1 MFESLKLLFT
11 GISEFKI
18 EDSLSP
24 SCRGLLKRC
33 YGFEEDITLE
43 SLGIYP
49 EANSVVIMF
58 VAPYDKKVEVAFN
71 GVTDAS
77 ATNVGHALARS
88 QMVTLLRAYR

>member
-33 YGFEEDITLE
+33 YGFDVMVL
-43 SLGIYP
+43 
-49 EANSVVIMF
+49 
-58 VAPYDKKVEVAFN
+58 KKI
-71 GVTDAS
+71 
-77 ATNVGHALARS
+77 LRS
-88 QMVTLLRAYR
+88 NR